1 MNKDE
6 MKSSL
11 HDVLNEI
18 GDAAGKLPL
27 DHDDSDVVEQIID
40 AVAYFHRMIEQDDI
54 DKNFMTML
62 VWAFNLGIF
71 YGHFRA
77 TDTPI
82 VVVQVEDGSF
92 EVADKEEKEDE
103 PVH

>member
-54 DKNFMTML
+54 DKNFM
-62 VWAFNLGIF
+62 IF